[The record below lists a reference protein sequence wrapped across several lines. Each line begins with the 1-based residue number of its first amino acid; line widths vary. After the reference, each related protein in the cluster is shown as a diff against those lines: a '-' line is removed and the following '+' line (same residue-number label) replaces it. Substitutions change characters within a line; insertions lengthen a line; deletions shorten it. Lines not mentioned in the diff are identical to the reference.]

1 MSFVS
6 CVMGRGFFV
15 CCVCCAA
22 LGAFGDGIGSVFC
35 VCGD

>member
-6 CVMGRGFFV
+6 YVMGRICV

-22 LGAFGDGIGSVFC
+22 LGAVGDGIGSVFC
-35 VCGD
+35 VCVW